1 MLHPSAGQEKDKDS
15 TFHYKCPFCEA
26 AISSRICSGRVDNRR
41 HCGHRFRVK
50 DGRVA
55 EKEMVYECPFCAGK
69 VESNV
74 RTGRLDHRN
83 VCGNQFYVK
92 NGNINNATRQHAHTC
107 PQCLAVVWSARAAG
121 QIRVQHNAPSGGRC
135 PRNSWTAMPAP
146 EQARKD
152 DKDARQRPHEAS
164 QSAGKHLGAK
174 GGLTSP
180 SDATSKDV

>member
-1 MLHPSAGQEKDKDS
+1 MRELQEDHQRAKWKGLDWMVIGINEYCSIFITWTLAHSTTSVLSVRLPSAAEYVRDG
-15 TFHYKCPFCEA
+15 
-26 AISSRICSGRVDNRR
+26 R

-121 QIRVQHNAPSGGRC
+121 QIRVQHNAPSGCRC

-152 DKDARQRPHEAS
+152 
-164 QSAGKHLGAK
+164 
-174 GGLTSP
+174 
-180 SDATSKDV
+180 V

>member
-1 MLHPSAGQEKDKDS
+1 M
-15 TFHYKCPFCEA
+15 
-26 AISSRICSGRVDNRR
+26 
-41 HCGHRFRVK
+41 K

-107 PQCLAVVWSARAAG
+107 PQCLAVVCALRVKFECSTMPHREAGAHATAG
-121 QIRVQHNAPSGGRC
+121 QQCQRL
-135 PRNSWTAMPAP
+135 NSLEKMS
-146 EQARKD
+146 KD
-152 DKDARQRPHEAS
+152 VWQRPKKRPKAYWISCRHWC
-164 QSAGKHLGAK
+164 QVKLNTLK
-174 GGLTSP
+174 M
-180 SDATSKDV
+180 ATSK